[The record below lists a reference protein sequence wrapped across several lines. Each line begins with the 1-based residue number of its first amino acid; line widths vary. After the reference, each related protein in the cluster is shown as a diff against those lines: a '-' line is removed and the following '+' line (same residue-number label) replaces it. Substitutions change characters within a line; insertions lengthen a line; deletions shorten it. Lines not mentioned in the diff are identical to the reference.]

1 MNAAPVSNIE
11 TIYHLFD
18 ARAEA
23 ITFKVTDDSK
33 VTNTPLKDLKIKDNT
48 LIAFISHDG
57 EGIIPTGNA
66 VISKGD
72 TVMVVTTHTV
82 FDDIGDILE

>member
-1 MNAAPVSNIE
+1 M
-11 TIYHLFD
+11 
-18 ARAEA
+18 
-23 ITFKVTDDSK
+23 
-33 VTNTPLKDLKIKDNT
+33 

-66 VISKGD
+66 VIFKGD
-72 TVMVVTTHTV
+72 TVMVVTTHTG